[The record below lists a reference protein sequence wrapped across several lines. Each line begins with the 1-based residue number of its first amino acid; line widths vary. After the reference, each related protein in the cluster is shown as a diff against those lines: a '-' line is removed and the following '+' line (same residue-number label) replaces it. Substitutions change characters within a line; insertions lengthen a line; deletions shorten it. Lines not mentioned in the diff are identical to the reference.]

1 MQTAAFPPA
10 TLDVKD
16 GRRKQRKNPF
26 WMLFLFFLPTR

>member
-1 MQTAAFPPA
+1 MQTTVFAPA

-26 WMLFLFFLPTR
+26 WMLFFILFA